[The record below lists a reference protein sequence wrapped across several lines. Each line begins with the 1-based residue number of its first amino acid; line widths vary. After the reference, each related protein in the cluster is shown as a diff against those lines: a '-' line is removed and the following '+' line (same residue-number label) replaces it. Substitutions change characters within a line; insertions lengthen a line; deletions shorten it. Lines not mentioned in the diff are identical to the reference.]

1 MKEKTLLKLE
11 KEKLIAKLQI
21 LQQKNTDELNKEN
34 NPSERTLNKDT
45 QMETKTRVPKNIDN
59 PYDINQEEYL

>member
-34 NPSERTLNKDT
+34 NPSERTLHKDT

>member
-21 LQQKNTDELNKEN
+21 LQQKKTDEFNKEN
-34 NPSERTLNKDT
+34 NPSERTLHKDT
-45 QMETKTRVPKNIDN
+45 QMEMKTRVPKNIDN
-59 PYDINQEEYL
+59 PYENDQEEDL

>member
-21 LQQKNTDELNKEN
+21 YQQKNTAEFDKEN
-34 NPSERTLNKDT
+34 NPSEKTLHREPVKEA
-45 QMETKTRVPKNIDN
+45 Q
-59 PYDINQEEYL
+59 

>member
-34 NPSERTLNKDT
+34 NPSERTLHKDP